1 VVAWWGSGEGR
12 REWCCATPS
21 PPLDFLEFFFSLLH
35 TRSLASLEQR
45 ETQRRAE
52 STGGPPPGPGDGD
65 VLALPARSCV
75 LLAYILSR
83 PLLIGAIWPS

>member
-1 VVAWWGSGEGR
+1 VR
-12 REWCCATPS
+12 RHLRLWIS
-21 PPLDFLEFFFSLLH
+21 SSFFFLH
-35 TRSLASLEQR
+35 RSLASLEQR